1 MRITA
6 NHWLAIIYGLLAAFL
21 LILAA
26 LFTWVEPVAIPTP
39 WIALRWLLRLSYV
52 AGALIGWWRLRG
64 VERPSWWYVW
74 LGFATYEA
82 VALLLMAMFRAT
94 AGITR
99 LDSRWAPLGL
109 SLGLLAFTPYVL
121 VALWVARTRPALARL
136 TVLPHAAL
144 TFPLFYLAIGPT
156 FTGLINP
163 TQPLAALLPTLVAGL
178 AATVLIERS
187 AAQQAR
193 WLLIATWVCQLLFW
207 VGIALG
213 MRPFGFL
220 LLAAPFGVLATLILL
235 GPESLWLMDERL
247 RPLVERLGRGQTA
260 PVDPPASFVSTTRLP
275 GESTMS
281 EPVLSPAAALPAPR
295 HDRLFEWLFR
305 AAVIVLAALAIV
317 GVIVFIGR
325 ASIYKIHEYERGLH
339 LRGGRFISVKEPG
352 WHVQIPLVD
361 TVIIVKVN
369 ERLGYVEQLSAM
381 AADNVTMLVSL
392 QYTYRVVDPQQFAL
406 EVDDPER
413 IVFEFVQGKLRD
425 VINTKP
431 MDEVMDNRS
440 QMSQEIM
447 AALQEKEAQYG
458 VRFVTVQ
465 IQSASPPEEVLT
477 AIKDRMV
484 AGQRQE
490 QAQAEAA
497 QRQTQADADY
507 YVAQKQAEA
516 QAYQITTT
524 AEAEAQRIRLTTEAQ
539 QLAVRAIVAEL
550 EGKGA
555 LGEKY
560 IEYLIAEQ
568 LKENSKWIISGDS
581 TPMVDLRPTASAD

>member
-1 MRITA
+1 
-6 NHWLAIIYGLLAAFL
+6 
-21 LILAA
+21 
-26 LFTWVEPVAIPTP
+26 V
-39 WIALRWLLRLSYV
+39 
-52 AGALIGWWRLRG
+52 
-64 VERPSWWYVW
+64 
-74 LGFATYEA
+74 
-82 VALLLMAMFRAT
+82 
-94 AGITR
+94 
-99 LDSRWAPLGL
+99 
-109 SLGLLAFTPYVL
+109 GLLAFTPYVL
-121 VALWVARTRPALARL
+121 VALWVVRTRPTLARL
-136 TVLPHAAL
+136 TVFPHAAL

-156 FTGLINP
+156 FTGLIDP
-163 TQPLAALLPTLVAGL
+163 AQPLAALLPTVFAGLVAT
-178 AATVLIERS
+178 ALIERP
-187 AAQQAR
+187 AVQRAR

-207 VGIALG
+207 GGMALG
-213 MRPFGFL
+213 MRSFGFL
-220 LLAAPFGVLATLILL
+220 LLAAPFGVLATFILISPALL
-235 GPESLWLMDERL
+235 LSLDERL
-247 RPLVERLGRGQTA
+247 RPLVERLGRSQTTTVESQPTA
-260 PVDPPASFVSTTRLP
+260 LSTTSFS
-275 GESTMS
+275 GESSMS
-281 EPVLSPAAALPAPR
+281 EPALSRAAALSAPR
-295 HDRLFEWLFR
+295 NDRLFEWLFR
-305 AAVIVLAALAIV
+305 ASVIILATLALV
-317 GVIVFIGR
+317 GVIVFVGR
-325 ASIYKIHEYERGLH
+325 ASVYKIHEYERGLH
-339 LRGGRFISVKEPG
+339 LRGGRFIRVQEPG
-352 WHVQIPLVD
+352 WHIQIPLVD

-392 QYTYRVVDPQQFAL
+392 QYTYRVIDPQQFAL

-447 AALQEKEAQYG
+447 TALQEKEAQYG

-465 IQSASPPEEVLT
+465 IQSASPPEEVMT

-581 TPMVDLRPTASAD
+581 TPMVDLRPTAD